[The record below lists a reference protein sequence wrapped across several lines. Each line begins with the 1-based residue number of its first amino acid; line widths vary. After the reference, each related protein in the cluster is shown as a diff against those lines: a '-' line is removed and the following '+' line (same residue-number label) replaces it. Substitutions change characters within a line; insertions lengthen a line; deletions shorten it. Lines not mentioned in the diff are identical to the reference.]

1 MARVG
6 STASTSLGGSSRART
21 ISSLYNCS
29 CGVTIGDDKEELS
42 HSTHILASLAE
53 SNDPPSTLE
62 ANVLCQ
68 EYNEHTT
75 LAASLDMEM
84 AQLQASMVALERRR
98 KQTLGRL
105 PAYKLALNPIRRL
118 PNEILAYIFALCVDN
133 KPFAERQRTAH
144 DGVCFTLSPKNPPW
158 VLSYVSRKWR
168 SLALSLPQLWTFC
181 ELDWVTPG
189 DEDLVRESET
199 FKVQRQLSLCL
210 QRAENKPLSIDW
222 NGMNVPEK
230 LLSMLLTR
238 SYLWREARLACNMA
252 ELRQVSSHAGL
263 FQNLTFLDL
272 YYAEDDWLSLEPED
286 QMLLAFKDAPN
297 LRHFILS
304 GDATG
309 WCFSSNLIPWNQ
321 IVDFTITDV
330 EPWDEW
336 TGDCWSFLPLMENV
350 RSWSLEMHDYP
361 TPTTTIRLSNLHT
374 LILRPVKA
382 LDTAFFSALVL
393 PALKVLRFEEHI
405 YPEEAEAIL
414 SLLTRSGCQLEELLL
429 FGDGIVDV
437 ELPELL
443 CSNELKQLTTLHLS
457 AEKLDETGRRASIME
472 EMLYHLRYGDSS
484 DEGIPVP
491 HLRTLILTGVKQWT
505 DVALV
510 AMLASRMRVDQFT
523 AGSAT
528 KLEEI
533 SLRDG
538 GEDGFYIQDP
548 VAKAHLSRLLNDDG
562 LRTNFS

>member
-21 ISSLYNCS
+21 IPSLYNCA
-29 CGVTIGDDKEELS
+29 CGVTIGSDKEELS
-42 HSTHILASLAE
+42 HSAHILASLAE

-68 EYNEHTT
+68 EYNEHTE
-75 LAASLDMEM
+75 LVASLDMET
-84 AQLQASMVALERRR
+84 AQLQASMAALDRRR

-118 PNEILAYIFALCVDN
+118 PNEILAYIFTLCVDN
-133 KPFAERQRTAH
+133 KPFAERKRTAH

-189 DEDLVRESET
+189 DEELARESET
-199 FKVQRQLSLCL
+199 LKVQRQLSLCL

-222 NGMNVPEK
+222 NGMNVSEK
-230 LLSMLLTR
+230 LLFMLLTR
-238 SYLWREARLACNMA
+238 SYLWGEARLACNMA

-263 FQNLTFLDL
+263 FQNLAFLDL
-272 YYAEDDWLSLEPED
+272 YLAEDDWLSLEPED
-286 QMLLAFKDAPN
+286 QMLSTFKDAPN
-297 LRHFILS
+297 LRQFILS
-304 GDATG
+304 GDASG
-309 WCFSSNLIPWNQ
+309 WGFTSNLVPWNQ
-321 IVDFTITDV
+321 IVDFTITAV

-336 TGDCWSFLPLMENV
+336 AGDCWSFLLLMENV

-361 TPTTTIRLSNLHT
+361 TPTTTIRLCNLHT
-374 LILRPVKA
+374 LILRPAKA
-382 LDTAFFSALVL
+382 LETTFLSALVL

-405 YPEEAEAIL
+405 FPEEAEAIL
-414 SLLTRSGCQLEELLL
+414 SLLARSGCQLEELLL

-437 ELPELL
+437 EMPELL
-443 CSNELKQLTTLHLS
+443 CSNELKRLTTLHLS
-457 AEKLDETGRRASIME
+457 AEKLDETGRRASILE
-472 EMLYHLRYGDSS
+472 EMLHHLHFGDSD

-510 AMLASRMRVDQFT
+510 NMLASRMRVDQFT

-548 VAKAHLSRLLNDDG
+548 IAKAQLARLVDDE
-562 LRTNFS
+562 LLANFS